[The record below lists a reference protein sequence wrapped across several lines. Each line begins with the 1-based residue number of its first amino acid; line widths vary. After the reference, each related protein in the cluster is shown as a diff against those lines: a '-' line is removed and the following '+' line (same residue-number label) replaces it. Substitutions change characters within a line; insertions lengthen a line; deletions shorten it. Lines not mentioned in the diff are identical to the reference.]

1 MIDDAN
7 KRFYRRCD
15 EFAICVNIGKKGY
28 VTAESP
34 DDRNTIF
41 QYIVYGRGKA
51 GIMFTEDHIEF
62 KERELVDLRKYVHD
76 YVMSYA
82 SEDFFIIGF
91 NTYDKYQ
98 KWDARLISSTETE
111 LDLRS
116 YYDRVE
122 PFTGRTFIIC
132 LDGKPIVNDKRLKR
146 YDYSEVFFGN
156 SYNIDLNG
164 GVLGLFVKC

>member
-1 MIDDAN
+1 
-7 KRFYRRCD
+7 
-15 EFAICVNIGKKGY
+15 
-28 VTAESP
+28 
-34 DDRNTIF
+34 
-41 QYIVYGRGKA
+41 
-51 GIMFTEDHIEF
+51 MFTEDHIEF

-82 SEDFFIIGF
+82 SEDFFIIRF

-98 KWDARLISSTETE
+98 KWDARLISSTETK

>member
-1 MIDDAN
+1 MIDDGN

-15 EFAICVNIGKKGY
+15 EFAICVNIGKEGY

-34 DDRNTIF
+34 EDRNTIF
-41 QYIVYGRGKA
+41 QYIVYGKGKA
-51 GIMFTEDHIEF
+51 GIMFTEDYIEF

-98 KWDARLISSTETE
+98 KWDARLISDKETE

-122 PFTGRTFIIC
+122 PFTGRTFLIC
-132 LDGKPIVNDKRLKR
+132 LDGKPIVNGKSLKR

-156 SYNIDLNG
+156 SYKIDLNG
-164 GVLGLFVKC
+164 GALGLFVRC

>member
-1 MIDDAN
+1 MIDDGN

-15 EFAICVNIGKKGY
+15 EFAICVNIGKEGY

-62 KERELVDLRKYVHD
+62 KEREFVDLRKYVHE
-76 YVMSYA
+76 YVMSFA

-98 KWDARLISSTETE
+98 KWDARLISDRETE
-111 LDLRS
+111 LNLRS
-116 YYDRVE
+116 VYDTIE
-122 PFTGRTFIIC
+122 PFTGRTFILC
-132 LDGKPIVNDKRLKR
+132 LDGKPQINGKRLKR
-146 YDYSEVFFGN
+146 YDYSEVIFG
-156 SYNIDLNG
+156 IH
-164 GVLGLFVKC
+164 

>member
-1 MIDDAN
+1 MIDDGN
-7 KRFYRRCD
+7 KRFYRRCND
-15 EFAICVNIGKKGY
+15 FAICVNIGKKGY

-34 DDRNTIF
+34 EDRNTIF

-62 KERELVDLRKYVHD
+62 KEKELVDLRKYVHE

-98 KWDARLISSTETE
+98 KWDARLITEDETE
-111 LDLRS
+111 LNLRTI
-116 YYDRVE
+116 YDKIEPVSSRV
-122 PFTGRTFIIC
+122 FILC

-156 SYNIDLNG
+156 TYKIDLNG
-164 GVLGLFVKC
+164 GVLGLFVQC

>member
-1 MIDDAN
+1 MIDDGN

-15 EFAICVNIGKKGY
+15 EFAICVNIGKEGY

-34 DDRNTIF
+34 EDRNTIF

-62 KERELVDLRKYVHD
+62 KERELVDLRKYVHE

-98 KWDARLISSTETE
+98 KWDARLISDRE
-111 LDLRS
+111 LSLIHIS
-116 YYDRVE
+116 E
-122 PFTGRTFIIC
+122 PTRH
-132 LDGKPIVNDKRLKR
+132 
-146 YDYSEVFFGN
+146 
-156 SYNIDLNG
+156 
-164 GVLGLFVKC
+164 

>member
-1 MIDDAN
+1 MIDDGN

-15 EFAICVNIGKKGY
+15 EFAICVNLGKKGY

-34 DDRNTIF
+34 EDRNTIF
-41 QYIVYGRGKA
+41 QYIVYGKGKA
-51 GIMFTEDHIEF
+51 GIMFTEDNIEF
-62 KERELVDLRKYVHD
+62 KDRELVDLRRYVHE
-76 YVMSYA
+76 YVMSIA
-82 SEDFFIIGF
+82 TEDFFIIGF

-98 KWDARLISSTETE
+98 KWDAWLISDKETE

-116 YYDRVE
+116 YYDKVE

-132 LDGKPIVNDKRLKR
+132 LDGKPIVNGKSLKR

-156 SYNIDLNG
+156 SYKIDLNG
-164 GVLGLFVKC
+164 GVLGLFVRC

>member
-1 MIDDAN
+1 M
-7 KRFYRRCD
+7 Y
-15 EFAICVNIGKKGY
+15 ICVNIGKEGY

-34 DDRNTIF
+34 EDRNTIF

-51 GIMFTEDHIEF
+51 GIMFTEDNIEF
-62 KERELVDLRKYVHD
+62 KERELVDLRKYVHE

-98 KWDARLISSTETE
+98 KWDARLISNRETE
-111 LDLRS
+111 LNLRS
-116 YYDRVE
+116 IYDTVE
-122 PFTGRTFIIC
+122 PFTGRTFILC
-132 LDGKPIVNDKRLKR
+132 LDGKPVINGKRLKR

-156 SYNIDLNG
+156 SYNIDLDG
-164 GVLGLFVKC
+164 GVLGLFVQC